1 MNNDKMIHHDFDA
14 INSVAWG
21 ALTSV
26 TYAIIQFDA
35 TDLLLETFMVVSKAS
50 VVGFFGGLF
59 GYFAKA
65 LAESIFN
72 WIKSKL

>member
-1 MNNDKMIHHDFDA
+1 MNDNKMIHHDFDA

-59 GYFAKA
+59 GYFAKT
-65 LAESIFN
+65 LGEIIFN